1 VLGIILMYLSQGT
14 SSLKSFSENGIV
26 TTKENVQGKLKNC
39 GIYCVLVGYSVYH
52 ANDVYEMLN
61 FDSKLIVNLRDIKWL
76 NLYHTD
82 WIAKKI
88 PVADHINNDY
98 DDNDIII
105 QRETNDVLDSSINFS
120 YQADKPSVDV
130 KIYRQMK
137 QIESSFNPK
146 ASKIVDEFEQGRE
159 VHLGYAS
166 IAVFICRK
174 TEETTTFEE
183 AWNCKDPTDYKKWW
197 NAIKKD

>member
-1 VLGIILMYLSQGT
+1 MYLSQGT

-159 VHLGYAS
+159 VMQVLQCSFVERLKKLRPLKKLG
-166 IAVFICRK
+166 IARIPQITRNGGMQSK
-174 TEETTTFEE
+174 R
-183 AWNCKDPTDYKKWW
+183 
-197 NAIKKD
+197 IK